1 MDHAIGWRYGQTR
14 KSHFLFFL
22 PAHTMVIT
30 SHNFSDKTV
39 TISPCHFSFRIDDL
53 AIQRGGIQNHAM
65 ASSRHRPPQTV
76 SS

>member
-1 MDHAIGWRYGQTR
+1 MEIWSNTQVT
-14 KSHFLFFL
+14 LFFFWCQ
-22 PAHTMVIT
+22 HTQRFIT
-30 SHNFSDKTV
+30 SHDFIDKTV
-39 TISPCHFSFRIDDL
+39 TISPCHFSFRIDNL